1 MRDTVAPVLLC
12 LGSKDK
18 RVPWSQGLQYYYAL
32 KSHRNERA
40 ENETCKLRVYRE
52 ADHAID
58 KPNAEADQWIS
69 IKNWFDRHLLKS
81 G

>member
-1 MRDTVAPVLLC
+1 MC
-12 LGSKDK
+12 LGAKDK

-32 KSHRNERA
+32 KSQRNE
-40 ENETCKLRVYRE
+40 EGEDDTNSTQLRVYRE

-69 IKNWFDRHLLKS
+69 IKNWFDKYLK
-81 G
+81 